1 MDAQSTRS
9 SSLTKSKKRTFLLSH
24 SNYLGFNFRGIVR
37 EKQVQDD
44 SFEAE
49 SVLAKIKEVKEGNEE
64 GEEKE
69 RGLEQDGFA

>member
-1 MDAQSTRS
+1 M
-9 SSLTKSKKRTFLLSH
+9 
-24 SNYLGFNFRGIVR
+24 FNFRGIVR
-37 EKQVQDD
+37 EKQVQED